1 MKKSDKKTILK
12 TLCERLPYGV
22 KVLHQ
27 SWNYEWD
34 DEMSYVLTVT
44 GIDTKG
50 EIIQYD
56 FNGEEETHSYG
67 DPLDI
72 DLPILRPM
80 STMTIEERD
89 EISEICGYGIDID
102 DEGFYVRNGE
112 LISTIPY
119 DKVSAVKDW
128 LNARHFDYDDLID
141 RKLAVEDYNGVY
153 KKDYVSKPC

>member
-27 SWNYEWD
+27 GWNYDWD

-56 FNGEEETHSYG
+56 FNGEKETHSYG

-80 STMTIEERD
+80 ATMTDEERD
-89 EISEICGYGIDID
+89 EVTQICYDID
-102 DEGFYVRNGE
+102 LTKEG
-112 LISTIPY
+112 ISIIKQNLPY
-119 DKVSAVKDW
+119 QKVSAVMDW
-128 LNARHFDYDDLID
+128 LKARHFDYDDLIG
-141 RKLAVEDYNGVY
+141 RKLAVEDFSGVY